1 MDANPRESRFSAVSR
16 IVAGTAALLAG
27 ALAARVL
34 IFMTGLVGLSLLLS
48 SEIEQGPGD
57 TADTSWGL
65 PFLISGVS
73 LAFAWWLIRLGV
85 ALLDR
90 RPWAARAGIL
100 TLAPTGALIVLL
112 AH

>member
-48 SEIEQGPGD
+48 SEIKQGPGD
-57 TADTSWGL
+57 TADTS
-65 PFLISGVS
+65 
-73 LAFAWWLIRLGV
+73 
-85 ALLDR
+85 
-90 RPWAARAGIL
+90 
-100 TLAPTGALIVLL
+100 
-112 AH
+112 